1 MNTNEAIEFLCS
13 IQWDGEKAVY
23 NAINAHKLC
32 QLLKQG
38 EAYKAMWEAFK
49 KIRCDDLVDVNA
61 PDNINT
67 DTEID
72 VVEIL
77 REIDMFEQKYLK
89 EANPTEPG

>member
-38 EAYKAMWEAFK
+38 EAYKTMWKKLGAFPISR
-49 KIRCDDLVDVNA
+49 IRYNS
-61 PDNINT
+61 I
-67 DTEID
+67 
-72 VVEIL
+72 
-77 REIDMFEQKYLK
+77 EQKYLK
-89 EANPTEPG
+89 EAKQAENNSAEKEEA